1 MLLLVLVFYFKG
13 TSNRVFFIS
22 YKTQKV
28 MVNANFERFFKIS
41 LKKLLTM
48 TAILSLSGTR
58 ASSTKV
64 VDLGILDHWF

>member
-58 ASSTKV
+58 VSSTKV